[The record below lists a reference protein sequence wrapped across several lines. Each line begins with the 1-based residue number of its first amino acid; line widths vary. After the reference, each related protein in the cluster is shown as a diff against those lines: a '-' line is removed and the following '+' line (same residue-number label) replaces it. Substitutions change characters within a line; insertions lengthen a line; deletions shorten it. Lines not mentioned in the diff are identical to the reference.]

1 MGGKVFIFSK
11 RIDILNYFRLLNCF
25 FDFLP
30 NLRVVLFSG
39 LVLAFFYFTYFYF
52 TSFLFIFRL
61 FSLTLLYQN
70 YHSFFEMIKK
80 IEVFLIIN

>member
-30 NLRVVLFSG
+30 NLRVVLFSV
-39 LVLAFFYFTYFYF
+39 LVLAFFLFYL
-52 TSFLFIFRL
+52 FLFCFFFIY
-61 FSLTLLYQN
+61 FSFVFINFIISKLPFF
-70 YHSFFEMIKK
+70 FFEMIKK
-80 IEVFLIIN
+80 N